1 MMSSIPSQTAGL
13 AVASCLALAGCGDAR
28 PDDKIVGNPPPPAA
42 ELAAAGTA
50 LQGANIP
57 TLDPITL
64 DEVEIV
70 KVIGPGA
77 RCAFHYTR
85 SGDPVAAFQ
94 AEGGVG
100 VVKLNGKLIALSH
113 AQTHG
118 GAQLTAEGL
127 SLQIFPAAAQADGD
141 GDPVE
146 AEMVF
151 RLSQGPGLTVG
162 YGGYFD
168 CARPQRRQAP

>member
-1 MMSSIPSQTAGL
+1 MMSTYSSKGADL
-13 AVASCLALAGCGDAR
+13 ALVGALALAGCGDAR
-28 PDDKIVGNPPPPAA
+28 PDDKIVGNPPPPVA

-64 DEVEIV
+64 DEAEIV

-85 SGDPVAAFQ
+85 SGDPVAAFR
-94 AEGGVG
+94 AEGGAG

-113 AQTHG
+113 AQTGG
-118 GAQLTAEGL
+118 GAQLTAENL
-127 SLQIFPAAAQADGD
+127 SLQIFPAAAQTDGD

-168 CARPQRRQAP
+168 CARPLGRQAP